1 MRYEIAFTR
10 GFKDGLEG
18 LPREIYPIIDRQLE
32 WIQNDPFGKN
42 PGATRMRNERNSFR
56 MRIGIHVR
64 MQYQVHSKQRR
75 VELIGIGPRENF
87 YDGRHGSAT
96 PLTPEEAAA
105 IRAEIHGTPLKPQ
118 VARPEAGRKGS
129 PEPRAELPVTVE
141 ALSWI
146 TVDELFLLHVP
157 PESWPAILE
166 AGSIEGL
173 QACGVDAGIKTQI
186 EDYWTNPQPTQVDKL
201 YAISAGQGAS
211 AIAQQP
217 LAHFL
222 IALDPEQAQALQ
234 RIKDDGPYLLKG
246 SAGTGKSLVGLYHI
260 RDLIMARAGESLF
273 DEKGALFGVITYTNT
288 LVDANQTLLQSIT
301 PVSAQAGIRCS
312 TLDKISH
319 DLAAKALGMKPNA
332 LRVEGIAKW
341 ISEKIAPK
349 LPAGTADLV
358 GRLGA
363 DYVAEEIEQVIIGNG
378 LAELADYIAQERRGR
393 KRGLRE
399 TERREIWTVYEAF
412 MRLGEARHVQTFE
425 QWKVLALKYLA
436 AQPDHPRFAVLFVD
450 EAQDFSRVARR
461 LCVELVGDPKHL
473 VLAADTGQS
482 IYTVPSS
489 WRQTDPRLNFR
500 RRRPIMLNRSYRAT
514 REIGQAIA
522 PLRLD
527 PGDEDDRSTN
537 ALPVFSGPKPRW
549 IQAPFREHAD
559 LVSQEIANLVRDSSN
574 PVNAGQVAII
584 VRKSADAERFGSAL
598 RARNIASVIIEKGAP
613 LRTTGHHVHIVTA
626 HSSKGLGFPVVFVPE
641 VRDDVYPWR
650 FLWDKAKDP
659 QQREQIEDNEQRL
672 LYVALS
678 RASHRLFMVVDAQQ
692 PSPFVNKLDRSAHWS

>member
-1 MRYEIAFTR
+1 MSYELVFTR
-10 GFKDGLEG
+10 GFKDGLAG
-18 LPREIYPIIDRQLE
+18 LPREIYPIVDRQLE
-32 WIQNDPFGKN
+32 WIQNDPFAKN
-42 PGATRMRNERNSFR
+42 PGANRMRNVRNSFR

-75 VELIGIGPRENF
+75 VEFLGIGPRENF

-96 PLTPEEAAA
+96 PLTSEEADA

-118 VARPEAGRKGS
+118 VASPSAERKRS
-129 PEPRAELPVTVE
+129 HEPTDELRVTVE
-141 ALSWI
+141 VLNWI
-146 TVDELFLLHVP
+146 TEDELFLLQVTP
-157 PESWPAILE
+157 KSWPAILE

-173 QACGVDAGIKTQI
+173 QACGVDADIKTQI
-186 EDYWTNPQPTQVDKL
+186 EDYWTSPQPTQVEKL
-201 YAISAGQGAS
+201 YAISPGQGAT

-217 LAHFL
+217 LTHFL
-222 IALDPEQAQALQ
+222 IALDPEQRQALQ
-234 RIKDDGPYLLKG
+234 RIKNDGPYLLKG

-260 RDLIMARAGESLF
+260 RDLIKARAGESLF
-273 DEKGALFGVITYTNT
+273 DRNSALFGVITYTHT
-288 LVDANQTLLQSIT
+288 LVDANRTLLRSIT
-301 PVSAQAGIRCS
+301 PTSAHAGIHCS
-312 TLDKISH
+312 TLDKISY
-319 DLAAKALGMKPNA
+319 DLAEQALDRKPNP
-332 LRVEGIAKW
+332 LSVEGVAKW
-341 ISEKIAPK
+341 IRDKIVPS
-349 LPAGTADLV
+349 LSAGTADLV
-358 GRLGA
+358 ERLGA
-363 DYVAEEIEQVIIGNG
+363 DYVADEIEQVIIGNG
-378 LAELADYIAQERRGR
+378 LAVPDDYVRQERRGR

-399 TERREIWTVYEAF
+399 AERREIWAVYKAF
-412 MRLGEARHVQTFE
+412 MVLAEARHVQTFE
-425 QWKVLALKYLA
+425 QWKVLALQYLA
-436 AQPDHPRFAVLFVD
+436 SNPDHPRFAVLFVD

-461 LCVELVGDPKHL
+461 LCLELVGDPTHL
-473 VLAADTGQS
+473 LLAADTGQS
-482 IYTVPSS
+482 IYTMPSS
-489 WRQTDPRLNFR
+489 WRQTDPRLNFQR
-500 RRRPIMLNRSYRAT
+500 RKPIMLERSYRAT

-559 LVSQEIANLVRDSSN
+559 LVSQEIANLVRDASN
-574 PVNAGQVAII
+574 PVNAGQIAII
-584 VRKSADAERFGSAL
+584 VRESGDAERFGSAL
-598 RARNIASVIIEKGAP
+598 RARNIAAVIVGKGSP
-613 LRTTGHHVHIVTA
+613 LRVAGHHVHIVTA

-650 FLWDKAKDP
+650 FLLDKAKDP